1 MPIPIPQKPKG
12 PGKWGKASKQLS
24 FWVLLVLL
32 AGTLFT
38 YMSGAKEAA
47 PEISYSQYNQEL
59 QRGNVVSVTIQ
70 SGQLVTGQFRNTVQ
84 IANRPA
90 AKFTVLLPILNADRE
105 VIKLQEKNVE
115 IRGQRES
122 TSFGGLIFMIL
133 PYIII
138 FGAWMLIL
146 RQMQAGGAKAFSFG
160 KSKAKLLT
168 ADSPKVT
175 FADVAGADEAKVE
188 LEEIIE
194 FLKDPQKFTRLGG
207 RLPKGALLVGPP
219 GTGKTLLA
227 RAVAGEASRPFFSMS
242 GSDFVEMFVGV
253 GASRVRDLFEQGKA
267 HAPCIIFI
275 DEIDAV
281 GRHRGAGLGG
291 GHDEREQTLNQ
302 LLVEMDGFESNE
314 GVILIAATN
323 RPDVLDPALLRPG
336 RFDRQIVVD
345 APDLRGREGILKVH
359 TRNKPIAEDVN
370 ITTLARGT
378 PGMSG
383 ADLANLVNEG
393 ALLAA
398 RRSHDKIYMV
408 DLEDA
413 KDKVMLGVERK
424 SMVMSEQERT
434 LTAYHEGGHAVCTI
448 KTKGNDPLHKVT
460 IVPRGRAM
468 GLAFTLPED
477 DRLSITREQLEA
489 MLVRMYGGRVA
500 EELVFGHGRV
510 TTGASS
516 DIQQATGLA
525 RRYVSQWGLSEAIG
539 PILVGDNE
547 QELFLGR
554 EIQTRREV
562 SERTAQLVDSE
573 VTRVIKEAY
582 QRAKDTLTENLQ
594 LLHTVANALLDRETL
609 TGEEVQQLA
618 RGEILAPRPTP
629 PPSIPPAA
637 VKEATVAQPKPAKPP
652 LFGGPEVAPA

>member
-1 MPIPIPQKPKG
+1 MNQKPKG
-12 PGKWGKASKQLS
+12 PKNWGKLSKTLS
-24 FWVLLVLL
+24 FWVLITLL

-38 YMSGAKEAA
+38 YTSSSKDAA
-47 PEISYSQYNQEL
+47 PTIRYSDYLRQL
-59 QRGNVVSVTIQ
+59 DDGNVASVTIQ
-70 SGQLVTGQFRNTVQ
+70 DGQVILGDLKNRIPFERRMIGSFRVELPVTNSDAEVARLQAKNVQ
-84 IANRPA
+84 IESKP
-90 AKFTVLLPILNADRE
+90 
-105 VIKLQEKNVE
+105 
-115 IRGQRES
+115 RGAS
-122 TSFGGLIFMIL
+122 LGSIAIMFL

-138 FGAWMLIL
+138 FGIWILIL

-194 FLKDPQKFTRLGG
+194 FLKDPQKFTKLGG

-227 RAVAGEASRPFFSMS
+227 RAVAGEAGRPFFSMS

-302 LLVEMDGFESNE
+302 LLVEMDGFESND

-359 TRNKPIAEDVN
+359 TRNKPIADDVS

-398 RRSHDKIYMV
+398 RRNHDKVYMT

-413 KDKVMLGVERK
+413 KDKVMLGAERK
-424 SMVMSEQERT
+424 SMVMKDEERK

-448 KTKGNDPLHKVT
+448 KTLGNDPLHKVT
-460 IVPRGRAM
+460 IVPRGRAL

-477 DRLSITREQLEA
+477 DRVSITREQLEA
-489 MLVRMYGGRVA
+489 HLVRMYGGRVA
-500 EELVFGHGRV
+500 EELVFGRNRV

-516 DIQQATGLA
+516 DIQQATTLA
-525 RRYVSQWGLSEAIG
+525 RRYVSQWGLSDAIG

-554 EIQTRREV
+554 ELQTRREV

-573 VTRVIKEAY
+573 VSRVIKEAY
-582 QRAKDTLTENLQ
+582 NRAKETLTENLD
-594 LLHTVANALLDRETL
+594 LLHRVAAALLDRETL
-609 TGEEVQQLA
+609 TGEEVAKLA
-618 RGEILAPRPTP
+618 RGETLP
-629 PPSIPPAA
+629 PPSLPPSPPAMPTQETM
-637 VKEATVAQPKPAKPP
+637 VIQPKPAKPP